1 MTTSGI
7 TNINAKLIHQHPD
20 NPRKDL
26 GDLTELSESIKK
38 KGIMQNLTVVPGH
51 WDENRAHHEEGYTLI
66 IGHRRF
72 AAGKMAGVTMYPCRI
87 VQDMSYKDQVG
98 TMLEENMQRIDL
110 TVLEQAE
117 GFQMMLNLGDT
128 EEQIAEKTGFSR
140 TTVHRRL
147 EIAKLDRDL
156 VKEKT
161 DENGA
166 YQLNLKDLAQLSRIE
181 DVETR
186 NQILKNAADS
196 RQIQWKVE
204 EEIKNREREKNKKI
218 IVELLEAAGIKKA
231 TKEIE
236 RKRYTEEVKDKKS
249 IPLDKEPPEELNI
262 HGTNLFWLESWDGI
276 CVVEKLPRK
285 PKEETEWDKQQKKN
299 KELEALQK
307 KMDARRQ
314 SFIRMIIIGKIELLK
329 GEERQKV
336 IEKMIRT
343 LTEVGGWINERRFNE
358 VYTGKE
364 WYGMPEEERNEI
376 RERIRQED
384 VQILLLTVLNGTMD
398 STRSLVNYDG
408 GFDAKRGRECQK
420 CFKILMRYGW
430 SYEREEADLVWLLM
444 HVICNIFIPSRN
456 QTAANREY
464 MRLIR
469 IRSAST
475 LDSWIRMERRSG
487 RMISLCAMIIRL
499 IL

>member
-38 KGIMQNLTVVPGH
+38 KGIMQNLTVIPGH
-51 WDENRAHHEEGYTLI
+51 WDEDKTHHDEGYTLI

-87 VQDMSYKDQVG
+87 VEDMSYKDQVG

-110 TVLEQAE
+110 TPLEQAE
-117 GFQMMLNLGDT
+117 GFQMMLDLGDT

-161 DENGA
+161 DENGV

-186 NQILKNAADS
+186 NRILKDATDS

-204 EEIKNREREKNKKI
+204 AEIKNREKEKNKKI
-218 IVELLEAAGIKKA
+218 IIELLKAAGIKKA

-249 IPLDKEPPEELNI
+249 IPLDKEPPKKINIRGKELYY
-262 HGTNLFWLESWDGI
+262 LEGWNGI
-276 CVVEKLPRK
+276 DVVEKLPK
-285 PKEETEWDKQQKKN
+285 SEKVETEWDRQRKKIKQLK
-299 KELEALQK
+299 ALQK
-307 KMDARRQ
+307 KINERKKE
-314 SFIRMIIIGKIELLK
+314 FIKLIADGKIELLK
-329 GEERQKV
+329 DEERQKI
-336 IEKMIRT
+336 IEKMIRLMMEKSYWLGNGMGMVLKFFTGKSLYDADEKEKEEAEEKIQT
-343 LTEVGGWINERRFNE
+343 LDTQVLLLIVMNNMMDD
-358 VYTGKE
+358 YTGDLVEYSGEYKE
-364 WYGMPEEERNEI
+364 DAGKRY
-376 RERIRQED
+376 QE
-384 VQILLLTVLNGTMD
+384 
-398 STRSLVNYDG
+398 
-408 GFDAKRGRECQK
+408 

-430 SYEREEADLVWLLM
+430 SYEREEADLVYGNHELYKKE
-444 HVICNIFIPSRN
+444 S
-456 QTAANREY
+456 
-464 MRLIR
+464 
-469 IRSAST
+469 
-475 LDSWIRMERRSG
+475 
-487 RMISLCAMIIRL
+487 
-499 IL
+499 

>member
-117 GFQMMLNLGDT
+117 GFQMMLNFGDT

-161 DENGA
+161 DENGGISA
-166 YQLNLKDLAQLSRIE
+166 KSKRPCPT
-181 DVETR
+181 VE
-186 NQILKNAADS
+186 
-196 RQIQWKVE
+196 
-204 EEIKNREREKNKKI
+204 NR
-218 IVELLEAAGIKKA
+218 G
-231 TKEIE
+231 
-236 RKRYTEEVKDKKS
+236 
-249 IPLDKEPPEELNI
+249 
-262 HGTNLFWLESWDGI
+262 
-276 CVVEKLPRK
+276 C
-285 PKEETEWDKQQKKN
+285 
-299 KELEALQK
+299 
-307 KMDARRQ
+307 
-314 SFIRMIIIGKIELLK
+314 
-329 GEERQKV
+329 
-336 IEKMIRT
+336 
-343 LTEVGGWINERRFNE
+343 
-358 VYTGKE
+358 
-364 WYGMPEEERNEI
+364 
-376 RERIRQED
+376 
-384 VQILLLTVLNGTMD
+384 
-398 STRSLVNYDG
+398 
-408 GFDAKRGRECQK
+408 
-420 CFKILMRYGW
+420 
-430 SYEREEADLVWLLM
+430 
-444 HVICNIFIPSRN
+444 
-456 QTAANREY
+456 
-464 MRLIR
+464 
-469 IRSAST
+469 
-475 LDSWIRMERRSG
+475 
-487 RMISLCAMIIRL
+487 
-499 IL
+499 

>member
-26 GDLTELSESIKK
+26 GDLSELSESIKK
-38 KGIMQNLTVVPGH
+38 KGIMQNLTVIPGY
-51 WDENRAHHEEGYTLI
+51 WDENRAHHDEGYTLI

-87 VQDMSYKDQVG
+87 VEDMSYKDQVG

-110 TVLEQAE
+110 TPLEQAE
-117 GFQMMLNLGDT
+117 GFQMMLDLGDT

-140 TTVHRRL
+140 TTVRRRL

-161 DENGA
+161 DEDGV

-186 NQILKNAADS
+186 NRILKDATDS

-204 EEIKNREREKNKKI
+204 AEIKNREKEKNKKI
-218 IVELLEAAGIKKA
+218 IIELLEAAGIKKA

-249 IPLDKEPPEELNI
+249 IPLDKEPPKRINIRGKELYY
-262 HGTNLFWLESWDGI
+262 LDGWNGI
-276 CVVEKLPRK
+276 DVVEKLPK
-285 PKEETEWDKQQKKN
+285 QKQVETEYDRQKK
-299 KELEALQK
+299 KTAKLRSLQK
-307 KMDARRQ
+307 KMNERKKE
-314 SFIRMIIIGKIELLK
+314 FIRTIADGKIELLK
-329 GEERQKV
+329 DEERQKI
-336 IEKMIRT
+336 IEKMMEKSCWLGNGMVLKFFTGKSLYDADEKEKEEAEEKIQT
-343 LTEVGGWINERRFNE
+343 LDTQVLLLIAMNNMMDD
-358 VYTGKE
+358 YTGDLVEYSGEYKE
-364 WYGMPEEERNEI
+364 DAGKRY
-376 RERIRQED
+376 QE
-384 VQILLLTVLNGTMD
+384 
-398 STRSLVNYDG
+398 
-408 GFDAKRGRECQK
+408 

-430 SYEREEADLVWLLM
+430 SYEREEADLVYGNHELYKKE
-444 HVICNIFIPSRN
+444 S
-456 QTAANREY
+456 
-464 MRLIR
+464 
-469 IRSAST
+469 
-475 LDSWIRMERRSG
+475 
-487 RMISLCAMIIRL
+487 
-499 IL
+499 

>member
-110 TVLEQAE
+110 TPLEQAE
-117 GFQMMLNLGDT
+117 GFQMMLDLGDT

-147 EIAKLDRDL
+147 EIAKLDREL

-161 DENGA
+161 DENGV
-166 YQLNLKDLAQLSRIE
+166 YQLTLKDLAVLSKID
-181 DVETR
+181 DVEKR
-186 NQILKNAADS
+186 NEILKNAADS

-204 EEIKNREREKNKKI
+204 AAIENAERERNKKI
-218 IVELLEAAGIKKA
+218 IVELLEEAGIKKA
-231 TKEIE
+231 TKEVEKKRWTNESKE
-236 RKRYTEEVKDKKS
+236 RKSFSLK
-249 IPLDKEPPEELNI
+249 KEPPEKINIRGKELYYLEGWNNI
-262 HGTNLFWLESWDGI
+262 D
-276 CVVEKLPRK
+276 VVEKLPK
-285 PKEETEWDKQQKKN
+285 QKEVETERDKQEKKK
-299 KELEALQK
+299 KELKALQK
-307 KMDARRQ
+307 KMDARREE
-314 SFIRMIIIGKIELLK
+314 FVKMIINGKIELLK

-343 LTEVGGWINERRFNE
+343 LAEVGGWISERKAGEF
-358 VYTGKE
+358 YTGKE
-364 WYGMPEEERNEI
+364 WYNTPEEEQNEI
-376 RERIRQED
+376 RERIQRED
-384 VQILLLTVLNGTMD
+384 VQILLLIALNGAVG
-398 STRSLVNYDG
+398 STRSLVNYNG
-408 GFDAKRGRECQK
+408 GFDEERGHEYQE

-430 SYEREEADLVWLLM
+430 SYEREEADLVYGNHELYKKE
-444 HVICNIFIPSRN
+444 S
-456 QTAANREY
+456 
-464 MRLIR
+464 
-469 IRSAST
+469 
-475 LDSWIRMERRSG
+475 
-487 RMISLCAMIIRL
+487 
-499 IL
+499 

>member
-87 VQDMSYKDQVG
+87 VEDMSYKDQVG

-140 TTVHRRL
+140 TTVRRRL
-147 EIAKLDRDL
+147 EIAKLDRNL

-161 DENGA
+161 DENGI
-166 YQLNLKDLAQLSRIE
+166 YQLTLKDLAELSKIE
-181 DVETR
+181 DIETR
-186 NQILKNAADS
+186 NRILKDATDS

-204 EEIKNREREKNKKI
+204 DTIKNAERKKNRKI
-218 IVELLEAAGIKKA
+218 IVELLEAAGIKKS

-236 RKRYTEEVKDKKS
+236 KKKYTSEIKTVKTFD
-249 IPLDKEPPEELNI
+249 LEKEPPKKINI
-262 HGTNLFWLESWDGI
+262 SGGDTETA
-276 CVVEKLPRK
+276 RK
-285 PKEETEWDKQQKKN
+285 KPW
-299 KELEALQK
+299 
-307 KMDARRQ
+307 
-314 SFIRMIIIGKIELLK
+314 
-329 GEERQKV
+329 
-336 IEKMIRT
+336 IEKR
-343 LTEVGGWINERRFNE
+343 
-358 VYTGKE
+358 
-364 WYGMPEEERNEI
+364 
-376 RERIRQED
+376 
-384 VQILLLTVLNGTMD
+384 
-398 STRSLVNYDG
+398 
-408 GFDAKRGRECQK
+408 
-420 CFKILMRYGW
+420 
-430 SYEREEADLVWLLM
+430 
-444 HVICNIFIPSRN
+444 
-456 QTAANREY
+456 
-464 MRLIR
+464 
-469 IRSAST
+469 
-475 LDSWIRMERRSG
+475 
-487 RMISLCAMIIRL
+487 
-499 IL
+499 